1 MRVCSMDEF
10 TGRVFS
16 RFLTVD
22 LAGHIQF
29 PCRTRIAGDAALCT
43 TGFLPPPVPL
53 VSKNTLFSYLFVVVV
68 FRVRDGNLRTHSY
81 Y

>member
-10 TGRVFS
+10 TERVFS

-22 LAGHIQF
+22 LAGHTIS
-29 PCRTRIAGDAALCT
+29 CRTSIAGDAVLCT